1 MALLW
6 DIINMIVRI
15 GALRYN
21 NFFAIV
27 SYIENMSLNLFIS
40 RKETDNL
47 VFIFSLYLIL
57 DQHIH

>member
-40 RKETDNL
+40 RKETKCFFKMRKYSANL
-47 VFIFSLYLIL
+47 LKFK
-57 DQHIH
+57 

>member
-40 RKETDNL
+40 RKETDYL
-47 VFIFSLYLIL
+47 VDIGSDSI
-57 DQHIH
+57 